1 MFLEEYW
8 EAIKN
13 PTNAIQGMGNRNL
26 ALIYYAIYTGMKA
39 VTSDEALQEEMKR
52 SASKIR
58 NLLSYSLKS
67 PNFSKLLKLY
77 ETKYPGFKGG
87 WNSSKIINNE
97 IIFRKG
103 KLSKNDLN
111 YFQKQGVKQS
121 INIGT
126 EPHAIFGAL
135 LRAEINGK
143 LSNNSEIAKYQIAYI
158 IVTGES
164 NLYNFVRYDVSANS
178 KLDGSNWH
186 PILQTTKNLAY
197 LKS

>member
-26 ALIYYAIYTGMKA
+26 ALIYYAIYTGMEA

-87 WNSSKIINNE
+87 WGVSRNVLNE
-97 IIFRKG
+97 IIFKNIKSVKG
-103 KLSKNDLN
+103 FSKTLGANV
-111 YFQKQGVKQS
+111 FGF
-121 INIGT
+121 GT
-126 EPHAIFGAL
+126 EAHAIFGAL
-135 LRAEINGK
+135 LRSEINGK

-186 PILQTTKNLAY
+186 PILWSTKSLAY